1 MATEQLSWQTSA
13 DRSPAVW
20 GFFLFF
26 LSLLALGIVLGSSAY
41 LGQARVA
48 LALVLAGG
56 GFLLILAH
64 PIFAIL
70 ILISTMLL
78 TYPDVLAGRGLL
90 TINNLI
96 GVTLLLIMLVRIY
109 LDRNPWVFK
118 ERELKLLIFIFLA
131 ALLLTTVAEAILPK
145 LSNSLVIET
154 KGGVF
159 RPAKD
164 LTATRFK
171 DFFSRIAFLIFLI
184 YFVTTRRHV
193 KWVLLSFL
201 ACILVAMPSAFSNLF
216 SGITN
221 DFRVTAGFDIGGGSG
236 WLSNANRFAFMCLLG
251 MSLLFYF
258 SAIIKNKILT
268 IVTIPL
274 SLAFA
279 ILILFSGS
287 RSGLMSLL
295 IAGGWLLTRRSSMS
309 THTRLGI
316 VLFGLVAA
324 LSIFPTLPPKLQE
337 RLLNLN
343 PFNPQGEGSTSTEVR
358 VTTVVESV
366 EIFAHYPLTGVGIG
380 NFRWVNFYYNNNF
393 KPPHNSYMWALAEG
407 GLFIFLLYIVLFRT
421 LFKRLRTIRLLFY
434 NDSELPYI
442 GEWLSFYLLAFLF
455 FSFFADVWLEEI
467 HLYMITGLAI
477 ILHRLATQEATDA
490 PRPAG
495 VLH

>member
-1 MATEQLSWQTSA
+1 MATEQLNWQTSA
-13 DRSPAVW
+13 DRSPAAW
-20 GFFLFF
+20 GFFLFLF
-26 LSLLALGIVLGSSAY
+26 SLLALGVALGSSAY

-48 LALVLAGG
+48 LALVIAGG
-56 GFLLILAH
+56 GFLLIIAQPTL
-64 PIFAIL
+64 AIL

-90 TINNLI
+90 TINNLLGI
-96 GVTLLLIMLVRIY
+96 TLLLIMLIRIY
-109 LDRNPWVFK
+109 LDHNPWILK

-131 ALLLTTVAEAILPK
+131 TLLLTIVAEAILPK
-145 LSNSLVIET
+145 VANTLVIET
-154 KGGVF
+154 KNGIF

-164 LTATRFK
+164 LTMARFK
-171 DFFSRIAFLIFLI
+171 DFFSRLAFLVFLT
-184 YFVTTRRHV
+184 YFVTTRRQV

-201 ACILVAMPSAFSNLF
+201 ACILVAMPAAFFNLL
-216 SGITN
+216 SGVT
-221 DFRVTAGFDIGGGSG
+221 DDSRVTAGFDIGGGSG

-258 SAIIKNKILT
+258 SAILKNKILT

-287 RSGLMSLL
+287 RSGMLSLV

-309 THTRLGI
+309 MQARGGM
-316 VLFGLVAA
+316 VLLSLVVA

-343 PFNPQGEGSTSTEVR
+343 PFNPQGEGSNSTEVR
-358 VTTVVESV
+358 VTTVVESGG
-366 EIFAHYPLTGVGIG
+366 IFAQYPLTGVGIG

-407 GLFIFLLYIVLFRT
+407 GLFIFLLYAILFRT
-421 LFKRLRTIRLLFY
+421 LFKRLRTVRLLFY
-434 NDSELPYI
+434 NDPELPYI

-455 FSFFADVWLEEI
+455 FSLFADIWLEEI

-477 ILHRLATQEATDA
+477 ILHHLATQEATDA